1 MTMAFDLIDAKDITT
16 DKLLELF
23 KAAYIKASR
32 IDDGDDDIRLEV
44 TDNVLWLLR
53 PHADRLKLFDYQQ
66 GLIISGC
73 EDQIIKKVNEINET
87 YAFCKLTVDFA
98 ERDTSNFHTFITYE
112 FRFTQG
118 LNFAQL
124 IDDIHFFNRVKESAF
139 NDLRVFLIEEK
150 LLDNADKVLM

>member
-1 MTMAFDLIDAKDITT
+1 M
-16 DKLLELF
+16 
-23 KAAYIKASR
+23 
-32 IDDGDDDIRLEV
+32 
-44 TDNVLWLLR
+44 
-53 PHADRLKLFDYQQ
+53 
-66 GLIISGC
+66 
-73 EDQIIKKVNEINET
+73 NEINET

>member
-1 MTMAFDLIDAKDITT
+1 M
-16 DKLLELF
+16 
-23 KAAYIKASR
+23 
-32 IDDGDDDIRLEV
+32 
-44 TDNVLWLLR
+44 LWLLR

>member
-1 MTMAFDLIDAKDITT
+1 MAFDLIDAKDITT

-73 EDQIIKKVNEINET
+73 EDQIIKKVNEIDGG
-87 YAFCKLTVDFA
+87 FC
-98 ERDTSNFHTFITYE
+98 
-112 FRFTQG
+112 
-118 LNFAQL
+118 
-124 IDDIHFFNRVKESAF
+124 
-139 NDLRVFLIEEK
+139 
-150 LLDNADKVLM
+150 